1 MLTDSQEV
9 RLNLHPPR
17 HPWDEEEEE
26 SSGHLH
32 GIGWWLA
39 LLVVLAALGGAVWYF
54 HPVLA
59 QQISFPGQVA
69 NLKDSLAATNKRMD
83 AADQKT
89 GALVSAWDA
98 VNDQVNKLQSR
109 VDSTIQLARK
119 QTQQALEQTRRQL
132 QAELDR
138 RLHGM
143 ETRII
148 RVEVGRENDQ
158 SRVAKLE
165 KQLDSLRQ
173 EYRGQVVRLEQERD
187 QALDRVNHQLSGLD
201 QKVQSDSH
209 DLTAVRT
216 QVDRRRLDFEAGVN
230 HTKEIAP
237 GVTLQISHTD
247 VNYQRFDGYVFLMP
261 DRRTIWIRRQSA
273 DSPVVLY
280 NKEDGRSR
288 ELVITRVTKYS
299 VVGYLLVP
307 EHQG

>member
-26 SSGHLH
+26 SSGQH
-32 GIGWWLA
+32 GLGWWLA

-54 HPVLA
+54 YPVLA
-59 QQISFPGQVA
+59 QQTSLPGQIA
-69 NLKDSLAATNKRMD
+69 GLKDSLAATSKRMD

-119 QTQQALEQTRRQL
+119 QTQQAVEQARRQL
-132 QAELDR
+132 QAELDK

-165 KQLDSLRQ
+165 KQLESLRQ
-173 EYRGQVVRLEQERD
+173 EYQGQVVRLEQERD
-187 QALDRVNHQLSGLD
+187 QALERVNHQLSSLD

-209 DLTAVRT
+209 DLGMVRT
-216 QVDRRRLDFEAGVN
+216 QVDRRRLDFEAGVH
-230 HTKEIAP
+230 HTKEVAP
-237 GVTLQISHTD
+237 GITLQVNHTD

-261 DRRTIWIRRQSA
+261 DRRTIWIHGQSV

-280 NKEDGRSR
+280 SKEDGRSR

>member
-1 MLTDSQEV
+1 
-9 RLNLHPPR
+9 
-17 HPWDEEEEE
+17 
-26 SSGHLH
+26 
-32 GIGWWLA
+32 
-39 LLVVLAALGGAVWYF
+39 
-54 HPVLA
+54 
-59 QQISFPGQVA
+59 
-69 NLKDSLAATNKRMD
+69 
-83 AADQKT
+83 
-89 GALVSAWDA
+89 
-98 VNDQVNKLQSR
+98 
-109 VDSTIQLARK
+109 
-119 QTQQALEQTRRQL
+119 
-132 QAELDR
+132 
-138 RLHGM
+138 M